1 MGFCRI
7 WDEKVFKANTP
18 EEKQQAVTATIDLC
32 IQNGYLVK
40 YLEEHR
46 PEVEKIMMTMF
57 SPEYVK
63 MTSERTER
71 IEGDIIA
78 FRSIALP
85 EDKIKENIIKRYD
98 LTPTY
103 AQNFLD
109 DDSDPEDSRPWA
121 L

>member
-1 MGFCRI
+1 MG
-7 WDEKVFKANTP
+7 
-18 EEKQQAVTATIDLC
+18 AVTIDLC
-32 IQNGYLVK
+32 SQRGYLAE
-40 YLEEHR
+40 YLQAHR

-63 MTSERTER
+63 MASERTER
-71 IEGDIIA
+71 IKGDISVLRFA
-78 FRSIALP
+78 DMP
-85 EDKIKENIIKRYD
+85 EPQIKDLIIRRYD

-109 DDSDPEDSRPWA
+109 DDTDPEDCRPWA